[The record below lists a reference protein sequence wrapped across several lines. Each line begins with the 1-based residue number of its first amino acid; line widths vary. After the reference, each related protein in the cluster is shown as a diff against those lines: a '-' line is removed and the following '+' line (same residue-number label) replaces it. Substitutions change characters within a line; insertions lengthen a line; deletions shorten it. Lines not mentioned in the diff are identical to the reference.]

1 MAGPRAGMRVME
13 WCVRDSFFASILPHS
28 PSWPGEATKLCFAP
42 TSRPSTF
49 SSPAADGPAQNWR
62 GLYPRVVRRRGA
74 RYSRRSKPTSRR
86 QHRRIG
92 VAGTERGGMDGFECD
107 VLVVGSGAAGMAAAI
122 TAAHRGLKVV
132 IAEKEATFGGT
143 TARSGGWLW
152 IPGTSLARGW
162 GIVETPDQARTYLRH
177 EAGNSFDAA
186 RVDAFLSNG
195 PEAVDFFTSKTALAF
210 DMPLTFPDY
219 HAEAPGGTQGG
230 RSMVTRPFDGR
241 ELGPLI
247 KDIGLPLPEL
257 TVFGMMLGSGKEII
271 HFMRATK
278 SLTSAVYVAKRLSKH
293 FMDVM
298 RHGRGMTLTNGNAL
312 AGRLAKSA
320 IDLKIP
326 LWLSSPVRELIVED
340 GAVRGAIVERDGR
353 VVCVKAKRGVVLACG
368 GFPHDVARR
377 KAMFPHAPTGNEH
390 WSPGPTGNTGD
401 GLRLAEAAGGRVEN
415 ALPNAAA
422 WVPVSIT
429 ERKDGSQG
437 VMPHF
442 IDRAKPGVIAVT
454 RTGVRFANEGNSY
467 HDFVQDMMKVAKPG
481 EEIAAFLLC
490 DHRALRKYGLGCVP
504 PFPMPLGHHLR
515 TGYLKR
521 GATLAELAAQ
531 AGIDAKGLEATVAEF
546 NKSAADGQ
554 DPAFG
559 KGSRAYNRYQGDAL
573 HGPNPC
579 IAPIK
584 DGPFYAIKMVIG
596 DLGTYAGIRTDANAR
611 VIDAQ
616 GQPIA
621 GLYAVGN
628 DMASIMGGNY
638 PGAGIT
644 LGPALTFG
652 YIAGKHIAGQASL
665 ATRQ

>member
-1 MAGPRAGMRVME
+1 MSAAVTAG
-13 WCVRDSFFASILPHS
+13 HH
-28 PSWPGEATKLCFAP
+28 
-42 TSRPSTF
+42 
-49 SSPAADGPAQNWR
+49 
-62 GLYPRVVRRRGA
+62 GLN
-74 RYSRRSKPTSRR
+74 
-86 QHRRIG
+86 
-92 VAGTERGGMDGFECD
+92 
-107 VLVVGSGAAGMAAAI
+107 VLIV
-122 TAAHRGLKVV
+122 
-132 IAEKEATFGGT
+132 EKEPRFGGT

-152 IPGTSLARGW
+152 IPGTSLARDW
-162 GIVETPDQARTYLRH
+162 GIAESPDQARTYLRH

-186 RVDAFLSNG
+186 RVDAFLTKG
-195 PEAVDFFTSKTALAF
+195 PEAVDFFTSKTALRF

-219 HAEAPGGTQGG
+219 HAEAPGGAQGG
-230 RSMVTRPFDGR
+230 RSMVTRPFDGH
-241 ELGPLI
+241 ELGPKL
-247 KDIGLPLPEL
+247 KDIGSPLPEL

-278 SLTSAVYVAKRLSKH
+278 SPMSAWYVAKRLSRH
-293 FMDVM
+293 ALDVM
-298 RHGRGMTLTNGNAL
+298 RYGRGMTLTNGNAL

-320 IDLKIP
+320 FDLNIP

-340 GAVRGAIVERDGR
+340 GAVRGAIIERDSKR
-353 VVCVKAKRGVVLACG
+353 VRVTARRGVVLACG
-368 GFPHDVARR
+368 GFPHDVERR
-377 KAMFPHAPTGNEH
+377 KAMFPHAPTGAEH
-390 WSPGPTGNTGD
+390 FSPGPPGNTGD
-401 GLRLAEAAGGRVEN
+401 GLRLAEAAGGHVEDS
-415 ALPNAAA
+415 LPNAAA
-422 WVPVSIT
+422 WVPVSVT
-429 ERKDGSQG
+429 TRKDGSKG

-454 RTGVRFANEGNSY
+454 RDGKRFANEGNSY
-467 HDFVQDMMKVAKPG
+467 HDFVQEMMKAAKPG
-481 EEIAAFLLC
+481 EEITAFLLC

-504 PFPMPLGHHLR
+504 PFPMPLGHHLK

-521 GATLAELAAQ
+521 GETLTELAANT
-531 AGIDAKGLEATVAEF
+531 GIDAGGLEATVKAF
-546 NKSAADGQ
+546 NETAASGQ

-596 DLGTYAGIRTDANAR
+596 DLGTYAGIRTDENAR
-611 VIDAQ
+611 ALDGD

-621 GLYAVGN
+621 GLYAAGN

-652 YIAGKHIAGQASL
+652 YIAGRHIAG
-665 ATRQ
+665 